1 MRYDSN
7 SINHEASS
15 VCTVLLVYRFHT
27 SPVIKRQ
34 SGPVIE
40 IRMIISKQLLQMT
53 SWQYIETR
61 ALLL

>member
-15 VCTVLLVYRFHT
+15 VCTVLYRFHT